1 MIKKCILLT
10 AVIFA
15 VAFSCK
21 EKNENTTKVIS
32 IVDDNDPQ
40 VSISEDGAVSTA
52 HPLATEAGVAMLEK
66 GGNAIDAAVAAA
78 FTLSVVEPSMSGLG
92 GRLQAIVMDADG
104 KVSGVD
110 ATTQAGIDYNPET
123 APKGQYG
130 YATIGVPGV
139 VKGLTKLLSDYG
151 TLDLKTVMQPA
162 IDIAENGFQVLEGE
176 ALRQSLAMDKIQEFE
191 GISKYFMNGDT
202 TYVKGSMLIQK
213 DLANTLKLIAAGG
226 ENVFYEGEIAQKI
239 VADVQKHGGTLS
251 MEALAEYQARDADLV
266 EGSYRG
272 FGLHGLY
279 IPSYGA
285 ITIEMLQILEN
296 FDLGNMPETTWA
308 EIVYQVNEKA
318 YEDRWNQE
326 NLEAGKR
333 LTSKAHA
340 QQLADEVALF
350 PKKEAA
356 LNLAVPAFWKENG
369 HTTHLS
375 VADKDGNV
383 IALTQSLG
391 PIMGSK
397 VATDGLGFVYAATLG
412 GYLGDMQPGQRAQS
426 HISPFIITRHG
437 KPYLVLGAAGGSR
450 IPTAVVQVASR
461 VLDYQMPLNKALAA
475 ARVHS
480 ADTLMLAETHE
491 GTWTAQDILQF
502 QEDGFLVE
510 KINQRGR
517 FGRVHAVMKDTL
529 TGAWIGA
536 ADPDWEG
543 TAESPDEMKN

>member
-1 MIKKCILLT
+1 MIKKASFLL
-10 AVIFA
+10 AALLMVA
-15 VAFSCK
+15 VACK
-21 EKNENTTKVIS
+21 DQEKSESKQAVLT

-40 VSISEDGAVSTA
+40 VSISENGAVSTA
-52 HPLATEAGVAMLEK
+52 HPLATETGVAMLEK

-78 FTLSVVEPSMSGLG
+78 FALSVVEPSMSGLG
-92 GRLQAIVMDADG
+92 GRLQAIVMDANG
-104 KVSGVD
+104 KISGVD
-110 ATTQAGIDYNPET
+110 ATTQAGIDYDPET

-139 VKGLTKLLSDYG
+139 VKGLTKLLTDYG
-151 TLDLKTVMQPA
+151 SLDLQTVMQPA
-162 IDIAENGFQVLEGE
+162 IDLAENGFLVLGGE
-176 ALRQSLAMDKIQEFE
+176 ALRQSMAMDKIKEFA
-191 GISKYFMNGDT
+191 GTSKYFMNGDT
-202 TYVKGSMLIQK
+202 TYVAGSRLVQK
-213 DLANTLKLIAAGG
+213 DLANTLKLIAAEG
-226 ENVFYEGEIAQKI
+226 EKVFYEGEIAQKI

-285 ITIEMLQILEN
+285 ITIEMLQILEH
-296 FDLGNMPETTWA
+296 FDLSEMPETTWA
-308 EIVYQVNEKA
+308 ELVYQANQKA

-326 NLEAGKR
+326 DLEAGKQ
-333 LTSKAHA
+333 LTSKEHA
-340 QQLADEVALF
+340 QKLADEIALF

-356 LNLAVPAFWKENG
+356 MLLNNPPSWNENG

-375 VADKDGNV
+375 VTDSKGNV

-412 GYLGDMQPGQRAQS
+412 GYLGDMEPGQRAQS
-426 HISPFIITRHG
+426 HISPFIITRKG

-461 VLDYQMPLNKALAA
+461 VLDHKMPLNKALAA

-480 ADTLMLAETHE
+480 GDTIMLVETHE
-491 GTWTAQDILQF
+491 GTWTTAAIDQF
-502 QEDGFLVE
+502 KADGYLLE
-510 KINQRGR
+510 EIDQRGR
-517 FGRVHAVMKDTL
+517 FGRVHAVMMDTI
-529 TGAWIGA
+529 TGQWIGA

-543 TAESPDEMKN
+543 TSESPEK

>member
-1 MIKKCILLT
+1 MTKKTILFIAVLMI
-10 AVIFA
+10 AVIA
-15 VAFSCK
+15 CK
-21 EKNENTTKVIS
+21 NQEKSEAKQTVLT

-40 VSISEDGAVSTA
+40 VSISENGAVSTA

-78 FTLSVVEPSMSGLG
+78 LALSVVEPSMSGLG
-92 GRLQAIVMDADG
+92 GRLQAIVMDANG
-104 KVSGVD
+104 KISGVD
-110 ATTQAGIDYNPET
+110 ATTQAGIDYDPET

-139 VKGLTKLLSDYG
+139 VKGLTKLLTDHGS
-151 TLDLKTVMQPA
+151 LDLQTVMQPA
-162 IDIAENGFQVLEGE
+162 IDLAENGFLVLEGE
-176 ALRQSLAMDKIQEFE
+176 ALRQSMAIDKIKEFT
-191 GISKYFMNGDT
+191 GTTKYFMNGDT
-202 TYVKGSMLIQK
+202 TYVAGSRLVQK
-213 DLANTLKLIAAGG
+213 DLANTLKLIATGG
-226 ENVFYEGEIAQKI
+226 EKVFYEGEIAQKI

-251 MEALAEYQARDADLV
+251 MEALSEYQARDADLV

-285 ITIEMLQILEN
+285 ITIEMLQILEH
-296 FDLGNMPETTWA
+296 FDLSDMPETTWA
-308 EIVYQVNEKA
+308 ELVYQANQKA
-318 YEDRWNQE
+318 YEDRRNQE
-326 NLEAGKR
+326 DLVAGKR
-333 LTSKAHA
+333 LTSKEHA
-340 QQLADEVALF
+340 QKLADEIALF

-356 LNLAVPAFWKENG
+356 MLLNNPPSWNENG

-375 VADKDGNV
+375 VTDSKGNV

-412 GYLGDMQPGQRAQS
+412 GYLGDMEPGQRAQS
-426 HISPFIITRHG
+426 HISPFIITRKG

-461 VLDYQMPLNKALAA
+461 VLDHKMPLNKALAA

-480 ADTLMLAETHE
+480 GDTIMLVETHE
-491 GTWTAQDILQF
+491 GTWATAAIDQF
-502 QEDGFLVE
+502 KADGYLLE
-510 KINQRGR
+510 EIDQRGR
-517 FGRVHAVMKDTL
+517 FGRVHAVMMDTI
-529 TGAWIGA
+529 TGQWIGA

-543 TAESPDEMKN
+543 TSESPEK

>member
-1 MIKKCILLT
+1 MTKKTILFIAVLMI
-10 AVIFA
+10 AVIA
-15 VAFSCK
+15 CK
-21 EKNENTTKVIS
+21 NQEKSEAKQTVLT
-32 IVDDNDPQ
+32 IVDDNDTQ
-40 VSISEDGAVSTA
+40 VSISENGAVSTA

-78 FTLSVVEPSMSGLG
+78 FALSVVEPSMSGLG
-92 GRLQAIVMDADG
+92 GRLQAIVMDANG
-104 KVSGVD
+104 KISGVD
-110 ATTQAGIDYNPET
+110 ATTQAGIDYDPET

-139 VKGLTKLLSDYG
+139 VKGLTKLLTNHGS
-151 TLDLKTVMQPA
+151 LDLQTVMQPA
-162 IDIAENGFQVLEGE
+162 IDLAENGFLVLEGE
-176 ALRQSLAMDKIQEFE
+176 ALRQSMAIDKIKEFT
-191 GISKYFMNGDT
+191 GTTKYFMNGDT
-202 TYVKGSMLIQK
+202 TYVAGSRLVQK
-213 DLANTLKLIAAGG
+213 DLANTLKLIATGG
-226 ENVFYEGEIAQKI
+226 EKVFYEGEIAQKI

-251 MEALAEYQARDADLV
+251 MEALSEYQARDADLV

-285 ITIEMLQILEN
+285 ITIEMLQILEH
-296 FDLGNMPETTWA
+296 FDLSDMPETTWA
-308 EIVYQVNEKA
+308 ELVYQANQKA
-318 YEDRWNQE
+318 YEDRRNQE
-326 NLEAGKR
+326 DLVAGKR
-333 LTSKAHA
+333 LTSKEHA
-340 QQLADEVALF
+340 QKLADEIALF

-356 LNLAVPAFWKENG
+356 MLLNNPPSWNVNG

-375 VADKDGNV
+375 VTDSKGNV

-412 GYLGDMQPGQRAQS
+412 GYLGDMEPGQRAQS
-426 HISPFIITRHG
+426 HISPFIITRKG

-461 VLDYQMPLNKALAA
+461 VLDHKMPLNKALAA

-480 ADTLMLAETHE
+480 GDTIMLVETHE
-491 GTWTAQDILQF
+491 GTWTKAAIDQF
-502 QEDGFLVE
+502 KADGYLLE
-510 KINQRGR
+510 EIDQRGR
-517 FGRVHAVMKDTL
+517 FGRVHAVMMDTI
-529 TGAWIGA
+529 TGQWIGA

-543 TAESPDEMKN
+543 TSESPEK

>member
-1 MIKKCILLT
+1 MTKKTILFIAVLMI
-10 AVIFA
+10 AVIA
-15 VAFSCK
+15 CK
-21 EKNENTTKVIS
+21 NQEKSEAKQTVLT

-40 VSISEDGAVSTA
+40 VSISENGAVSTA

-78 FTLSVVEPSMSGLG
+78 FALSVVEPSMSGLG
-92 GRLQAIVMDADG
+92 GRLQAIVMDANG
-104 KVSGVD
+104 KISGVD
-110 ATTQAGIDYNPET
+110 ATTQAGIDYDPET

-139 VKGLTKLLSDYG
+139 VKGLTKLLTNHGS
-151 TLDLKTVMQPA
+151 LDLQTVMQPA
-162 IDIAENGFQVLEGE
+162 IDLAENGFLVLEGE
-176 ALRQSLAMDKIQEFE
+176 ALRQSMAIDKIKEFT
-191 GISKYFMNGDT
+191 GTTKYFMNGDT
-202 TYVKGSMLIQK
+202 TYVAGSRLVQK
-213 DLANTLKLIAAGG
+213 DLANTLKLIATGG
-226 ENVFYEGEIAQKI
+226 EKVFYEGEIAQKI

-251 MEALAEYQARDADLV
+251 MEALSEYQARDADLV

-285 ITIEMLQILEN
+285 ITIEMLQILEH
-296 FDLGNMPETTWA
+296 FDLSDMPETTWA
-308 EIVYQVNEKA
+308 ELVYQANQKA
-318 YEDRWNQE
+318 YEDRRNQE
-326 NLEAGKR
+326 DLVAGKR
-333 LTSKAHA
+333 LTSKEHA
-340 QQLADEVALF
+340 QKLADEIALF

-356 LNLAVPAFWKENG
+356 MLLNNPPSWNVNG

-375 VADKDGNV
+375 VTDSKGNV

-412 GYLGDMQPGQRAQS
+412 GYLGDMEPGQRAQS
-426 HISPFIITRHG
+426 HISPFIITRKG

-461 VLDYQMPLNKALAA
+461 VLDHKMPLNKALAA

-480 ADTLMLAETHE
+480 GDTIMLVETHE
-491 GTWTAQDILQF
+491 GTWTKAAIDQF
-502 QEDGFLVE
+502 KADGYLLE
-510 KINQRGR
+510 EIDQRGR
-517 FGRVHAVMKDTL
+517 FGRVHAVMMDTI
-529 TGAWIGA
+529 TGQWIGA

-543 TAESPDEMKN
+543 TSESPEK